1 MRQTESGPPLRPT
14 MTLAPGLRRWCLPMK
29 LATRAVMSVEVLS
42 YVGVCIVSVN
52 VCVNVCVDVSVD
64 VGVKKKAICGGM

>member
-1 MRQTESGPPLRPT
+1 
-14 MTLAPGLRRWCLPMK
+14 MTLAPGLRRRCLQMK

-42 YVGVCIVSVN
+42 YVGVCIVCVD
-52 VCVNVCVDVSVD
+52 VCVDVRVDVSVD

>member
-1 MRQTESGPPLRPT
+1 MQ
-14 MTLAPGLRRWCLPMK
+14 MK

-42 YVGVCIVSVN
+42 YVGVCIVRVN

>member
-1 MRQTESGPPLRPT
+1 
-14 MTLAPGLRRWCLPMK
+14 MTLAPGLRRRCLQMK
-29 LATRAVMSVEVLS
+29 LATLYVMSVGEGS

-52 VCVNVCVDVSVD
+52 VCVNVCVNVSVDVSVD

>member
-1 MRQTESGPPLRPT
+1 
-14 MTLAPGLRRWCLPMK
+14 MK

-42 YVGVCIVSVN
+42 YVGVCIVCVD
-52 VCVNVCVDVSVD
+52 VCVDVSVDVSVD